1 MVTIP
6 NLLPTSIFSA
16 TQRSAIASSTIRNF
30 PAPATDGLSCPPTS
44 LQDEGQRIY
53 PGLNRLI
60 FFKRKTRHGDDE
72 HQRGTQDH
80 RRLACQAHPRG
91 TREPSAAA
99 SLDGRILARIFSLVS
114 HIPLVAPLPE
124 PEPQPEGETD
134 AEPPSPSTSSPVPST
149 HAPAASKPAQPH
161 PNPKSKE
168 KPAKPLSPKPHRLLP
183 LLLVNQHWHATGT
196 PLLYARISLTGQ
208 SGPWV
213 AKTLRRS
220 LEKSRERAGMVQSLV
235 LDAELSTLDGTED
248 EIDEALQK
256 ETREHLRIVRAASA
270 GLREVTVLS
279 YASASEE
286 ATPAVSPYASALA
299 SAHALTTLNVSNG
312 LGARGLF
319 TFAGLLQ
326 AMSGWTGLERL
337 VLRDVLL
344 PASAAPSAADSTTT
358 TNAALKMVKIIDTFA
373 PAQDVSFVRLA
384 EVAPNVEVLWVEQRR
399 RAVLAESK
407 SKDAKGEEPKEGFA
421 GTRLFEALGLWKGT
435 LVALAVISDADLHL
449 ESVLATLP
457 SLRQLDVTAYVLAPS
472 LAALKSATPVPPA
485 PSTLAPAGSAK
496 PSGIHTL
503 SYHRLPGA
511 LVPSLAE
518 ALADAQGVFP
528 GLRCVV
534 LKSDA
539 PVSVALQPSKEPK
552 VKGKSKSVYGVPT
565 RDLDEHEGEKTLQ
578 SIAQAKASATG
589 RVRWDAQVAN
599 PPSVAGGEKGLKG
612 GYAPNVVQVLKVVCR
627 RRRVL
632 VVV

>member
-1 MVTIP
+1 MSNNEGPRTTAG
-6 NLLPTSIFSA
+6 LPAKPTPEELAKLQVAA
-16 TQRSAIASSTIRNF
+16 TAELKSRQ
-30 PAPATDGLSCPPTS
+30 LK
-44 LQDEGQRIY
+44 RI
-53 PGLNRLI
+53 
-60 FFKRKTRHGDDE
+60 
-72 HQRGTQDH
+72 Q
-80 RRLACQAHPRG
+80 
-91 TREPSAAA
+91 PSAAA

-124 PEPQPEGETD
+124 PQPEGETD
-134 AEPPSPSTSSPVPST
+134 AEPPSPSTSTPAPST
-149 HAPAASKPAQPH
+149 HVPAASTPAQPH
-161 PNPKSKE
+161 SKTKD
-168 KPAKPLSPKPHRLLP
+168 KPAKPPSPKPHRLLP
-183 LLLVNQHWHATGT
+183 LLLVNQHWRATGT
-196 PLLYARISLTGQ
+196 PLLYARVSLTGQ

-213 AKTLRRS
+213 AKALRRS

-235 LDAELSTLDGTED
+235 LDAELSTLDGTEA

-256 ETREHLRIVRAASA
+256 ETGEHLRIVRAASA

-286 ATPAVSPYASALA
+286 ATPALSPYASALA

-319 TFAGLLQ
+319 TFAGLLG

-344 PASAAPSAADSTTT
+344 PASAAPSARPDSTTSTTT
-358 TNAALKMVKIIDTFA
+358 TNAALKMVKLIDTFA
-373 PAQDVSFVRLA
+373 PAKDVSLVQLA
-384 EVAPNVEVLWVEQRR
+384 EAAPNVEVLWVEQRPV
-399 RAVLAESK
+399 RA
-407 SKDAKGEEPKEGFA
+407 SKDAKGEESKEGLA
-421 GTRLFEALGLWKGT
+421 GTRLLEALGLWKGT
-435 LVALAVISDADLHL
+435 LVALAVISDGEVHL
-449 ESVLATLP
+449 ESILPTLP
-457 SLRQLDVTAYVLAPS
+457 SLRQLDVTAHVLAPS

-485 PSTLAPAGSAK
+485 LRTLAPAGSTK

-539 PVSVALQPSKEPK
+539 PVSVALPPAKEQEPPK
-552 VKGKSKSVYGVPT
+552 AKGKSKSVYGVPT

-599 PPSVAGGEKGLKG
+599 PPSVGVGEKARSV
-612 GYAPNVVQVLKVVCR
+612 YAPNVVQALKVVCR
-627 RRRVL
+627 KRRVR